1 MLLSA
6 VWFIPESPRWLLQ
19 KGRKQEALEALLYMQ
34 HGAATPEETAF
45 ELDLIDQAM
54 QEEMEAYRATSYLDC
69 VKGSNARRTLI
80 AVGVQCL
87 QQAQGNSFV
96 STYLV
101 IFLQQVG
108 VDNPQLIACANL
120 CCCFAGTVLAFYLN
134 DKLGRRP
141 MLMGGSCF
149 MAGLIWVVS
158 GVASWTKGGISGP
171 SAQGCI
177 AAILFYVSFGKTTVD
192 YIY

>member
-1 MLLSA
+1 M
-6 VWFIPESPRWLLQ
+6 R
-19 KGRKQEALEALLYMQ
+19 

-54 QEEMEAYRATSYLDC
+54 QLELETHRATGYMDC
-69 VKGSNARRTLI
+69 IKGTNARRTFI

-108 VDNPQLIACANL
+108 VDDPQLIACASL
-120 CCCFAGTVLAFYLN
+120 CCCLGGTILAFYLN

-141 MLMGGSCF
+141 MLMGGSFF
-149 MAGLIWVVS
+149 MAGLM
-158 GVASWTKGGISGP
+158 WTISGIA
-171 SAQGCI
+171 SFSGKGKLSSSAAQGCV
-177 AAILFYVSFGKTTVD
+177 AAILLYVSAPR
-192 YIY
+192 YRSALCIHI